1 MDKVLNKML
10 VLLNNAIGFMYE
22 QGMTETEIA
31 DYLITNVDMLKAIEV
46 GDYETIEKCLP
57 ITKYKVFVTV
67 PFGIDDTFYTPY
79 SEIEHTN
86 YEDAKAEYKKAK
98 ADEKVIYAKIESW
111 ED

>member
-31 DYLITNVDMLKAIEV
+31 DYLITNVDMLKAIYV

-57 ITKYKVFVTV
+57 ITKYKVFVTI
-67 PFGIDDTFYTPY
+67 PFGIDDTLYTPY

-86 YEDAKAEYKKAK
+86 YEDAK
-98 ADEKVIYAKIESW
+98 VIYAKIESW